1 MVDIFTMTTISV
13 TDEVKEK
20 LLRKS
25 SELQIKFG
33 RRVDLNEAI
42 DYLISHSGRRLDLLE
57 RACRPIS
64 VASTN
69 SNFESAYNELMAER
83 RRDEERAKRR
93 YSV

>member
-1 MVDIFTMTTISV
+1 
-13 TDEVKEK
+13 VKEK

-42 DYLISHSGRRLDLLE
+42 DYLISHSGRRPDLLE

-64 VASTN
+64 PASTN
-69 SNFESAYNELMAER
+69 SNFESAYSELMAER
-83 RRDEERAKRR
+83 RKDEARAKRR
-93 YSV
+93 YGV